1 MPRQVTSL
9 ADKRIRFTAETFNFW
24 RQRRKEYGFMY
35 DEDFAKFLLGHL
47 EGLPLPNIPMEIDA
61 LAGIGAARYVYIR
74 VCLHSSMHSTIA

>member
-1 MPRQVTSL
+1 
-9 ADKRIRFTAETFNFW
+9 
-24 RQRRKEYGFMY
+24 MY